1 MISCCYLVVLSNIKI
16 CQMCI
21 YQIDTLGLVFYE
33 SEHLGSQST
42 VLSPYTN
49 LLQHSHLFFTYT
61 YVQPRKHQQLHQIIS
76 MDLKQFLENSKSFV
90 TEQIEIFRH
99 LDPINKPED
108 RAEFAKFVGVLIF
121 ISFWIRFLTQ
131 GFHFKAKV
139 EVEEHKNKKKD

>member
-1 MISCCYLVVLSNIKI
+1 
-16 CQMCI
+16 
-21 YQIDTLGLVFYE
+21 
-33 SEHLGSQST
+33 
-42 VLSPYTN
+42 
-49 LLQHSHLFFTYT
+49 
-61 YVQPRKHQQLHQIIS
+61 

-90 TEQIEIFRH
+90 TEHIEIFRH

-108 RAEFAKFVGVLIF
+108 RAESAKFVGVLIF